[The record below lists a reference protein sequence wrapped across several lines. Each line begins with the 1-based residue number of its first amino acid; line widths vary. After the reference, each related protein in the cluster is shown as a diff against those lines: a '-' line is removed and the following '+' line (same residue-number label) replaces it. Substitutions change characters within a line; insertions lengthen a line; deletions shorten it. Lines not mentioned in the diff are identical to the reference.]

1 MPISLKRLQIRNRI
15 GRIAVGH
22 HTTAPMDLD
31 YDWWDPA
38 DDDPDPDQEPSDWY
52 DHPSLTAEERNP
64 SLCR

>member
-1 MPISLKRLQIRNRI
+1 
-15 GRIAVGH
+15 
-22 HTTAPMDLD
+22 MDLD